1 MELNKV
7 QKEAVETIKGPLLI
21 IAGAGAGKTRVIV
34 QRIAHI
40 VESGVAPH
48 RVLAVTFTNKA
59 AIEMRERVLKLIG
72 GQDPF
77 EEAVPFVSTF
87 HSLCVFII
95 KENAR
100 ELGLTKWFSIYD
112 RDNSKATLKKV
123 MKELNIDSKQFEPG
137 RVLSAI
143 SRNKGDLISVKEF
156 AENAGKSYYKSLI
169 ARVWIRYDQILKE
182 SGALDFDDLLVR
194 AVELLK
200 SNEKIRSY
208 YQNLWQYIHVDE
220 YQDTNI
226 VQYKLTKMLAEKHNN
241 ICVVGDMDQNI
252 YSWRGANIRNILQ
265 FEKDFPNTKT
275 VLLEENYRSTQTI
288 LSAAN
293 AVIKKNLLRKEKNLF
308 TQNKTGEQIELYEA
322 IDEHDEAAWIVEKA
336 KRLIANK
343 IPAKD
348 ISVLYRANFQSRV
361 LEEEFLKAGV
371 PHQVL
376 GTSFYERREV
386 KDTLAFIRAAL
397 NPTDWENMSRIINI
411 PRRGMG
417 EKTLELIRTGK
428 EVELP
433 LKMREKLASFK
444 KMLGRLQEKL
454 LTEPPSKAIKYVIK
468 ESGLEGYLEADP
480 LAEDRLENIGE
491 LVTIS
496 KMYDRFGPGVG
507 IEKMIVETAL
517 TSEQDNLKES
527 KNGVRLMTVHASK
540 GLEFEY
546 VFIAGLEQGLFPH
559 ERSSETESGE
569 DRAEEERRLFYV
581 AVTRAK
587 EKLHLSYTGT
597 RMTFGERR
605 VNIPSEFISDIPD
618 GLVQIQEPVDPFEG
632 RTNYLGNPIDY

>member
-112 RDNSKATLKKV
+112 RDDSKATLKKV

-208 YQNLWQYIHVDE
+208 YQNLWQYIHVAE

-226 VQYKLTKMLAEKHNN
+226 LQYK
-241 ICVVGDMDQNI
+241 
-252 YSWRGANIRNILQ
+252 
-265 FEKDFPNTKT
+265 KDFPNTKT

-527 KNGVRLMTVHASK
+527 KNGGRLMTVHASK